1 MLDTF
6 YTQVGPELINVPK
19 SRGMTFYQVM
29 TLASLVEREAR
40 LDKERPLIAG
50 VFQNRLNPKLFPLG
64 EFQSDVTIFYIHD
77 SLQLAKTSVA
87 DWVNYTFWGPVER
100 QARGRRDPGRPPGL
114 RHVHRARA

>member
-1 MLDTF
+1 
-6 YTQVGPELINVPK
+6 
-19 SRGMTFYQVM
+19 MTFYQVM

-77 SLQLAKTSVA
+77 SLQLAKTSHRRLGEVH
-87 DWVNYTFWGPVER
+87 VLGT
-100 QARGRRDPGRPPGL
+100 GRTASSRASRSRPPS
-114 RHVHRARA
+114 RATTRTRARA